1 MTKGLDKKIYA
12 TLTLGLMFL
21 LLCAIKIER
30 VNAYGLLSGYVLF
43 SINFLLLTKIYG
55 ALVLSMKTG
64 QKSARLKTGLLL
76 GSAIKF
82 VGLIAALFALIVLWD
97 LPGLYI
103 AVGSLLSLF
112 LLTGLLL
119 SSYVKSFSSTSAP

>member
-12 TLTLGLMFL
+12 TLALGLLFL

-30 VNAYGLLSGYVLF
+30 ANAYGLLSGYVLF

-76 GSAIKF
+76 GRAIKF

-103 AVGSLLSLF
+103 EVGSLLSLF